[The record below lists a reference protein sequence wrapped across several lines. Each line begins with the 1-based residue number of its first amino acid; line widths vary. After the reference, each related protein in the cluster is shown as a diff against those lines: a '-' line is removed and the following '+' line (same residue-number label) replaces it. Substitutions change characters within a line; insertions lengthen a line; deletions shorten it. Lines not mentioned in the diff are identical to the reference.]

1 MGMAAAMPKSLARPA
16 SLRRSES
23 MTSRFLVTRSGA
35 SSAASFI
42 PADSASPQH
51 ESMNRPTSMSRSGID
66 VQRRVPA
73 ERGEHLAPVPLIPV
87 GFADPDIP
95 RPDDGVEA
103 VIDKAYVR
111 AWKAVDLLS
120 LVHGADVD
128 GRIDRDRTPHGIAIR
143 LPGVGRSLS
152 RQQETLGS
160 FPGYRLVLFGDPSF
174 AVNDAWFVVML
185 DGYDRIS
192 KHV

>member
-1 MGMAAAMPKSLARPA
+1 
-16 SLRRSES
+16 
-23 MTSRFLVTRSGA
+23 
-35 SSAASFI
+35 
-42 PADSASPQH
+42 
-51 ESMNRPTSMSRSGID
+51 
-66 VQRRVPA
+66 
-73 ERGEHLAPVPLIPV
+73 
-87 GFADPDIP
+87 
-95 RPDDGVEA
+95 
-103 VIDKAYVR
+103 
-111 AWKAVDLLS
+111 VDLLS

-160 FPGYRLVLFGDPSF
+160 FPGYRLVLFGDPNF

-192 KHV
+192 KHAQRLRAPY